1 MLRRHKATH
10 ARAAT
15 HRPSFC
21 HYRARC
27 APITPMLSSHME
39 PESAE
44 QTNHVVTMR
53 MLCAAKRRSN
63 KERPCCGTPFCHA
76 LTVRQYS
83 KAGKKMVLAER
94 LVTFQEPIQRTKF
107 LERLGL
113 S

>member
-44 QTNHVVTMR
+44 QTNHVVAMR
-53 MLCAAKRRSN
+53 MRCAVKRRSK
-63 KERPCCGTPFCHA
+63 KERPCYGTPCCHA

-83 KAGKKMVLAER
+83 KTGKTMVLAER
-94 LVTFQEPIQRTKF
+94 LSTIQAPIQSTKC
-107 LERLGL
+107 LKR
-113 S
+113 